1 MQTHTWAKPT
11 PTGMQKAGALERR
24 RTEDLLIQVMIDQS
38 VLTERI
44 TQLEEQ
50 LAGVTAKSIN
60 TETRRVQNTLVR
72 LQAVT
77 S

>member
-1 MQTHTWAKPT
+1 MISHQQAI
-11 PTGMQKAGALERR
+11 PTGMEKAGALERR

-44 TQLEEQ
+44 TQIEEQ
-50 LAGVTAKSIN
+50 LAGVTAKSIKAEISQVEN
-60 TETRRVQNTLVR
+60 ILTRLR
-72 LQAVT
+72 AVT